1 MAQKAY
7 SLSHTKWMC
16 KYHIVFTPKYRRKVI
31 YNQIRSDIGEI
42 LRKLCEYKGIEIIEG
57 HLMPDHV
64 HVLLAIPPKY
74 SVASVMGYLKGKSSL
89 MIFDRHANLKYKFG
103 NRKFWAEGYY
113 VHRRPERG
121 DDRQVHQGAGV
132 PRHRA
137 GQAEREGVR
146 GPLQEGVT
154 PPVRP
159 ARHGSRCTRPGR
171 SPGPRL

>member
-74 SVASVMGYLKGKSSL
+74 SVASVMGCLKGKSSL

-113 VHRRPERG
+113 VSMLASIYFSPFSPTYFRQSRQRGCAGFANADAPLSASRLPPPSRPRRRWIRPSG
-121 DDRQVHQGAGV
+121 GTTV
-132 PRHRA
+132 P
-137 GQAEREGVR
+137 
-146 GPLQEGVT
+146 L
-154 PPVRP
+154 
-159 ARHGSRCTRPGR
+159 S
-171 SPGPRL
+171 

>member
-1 MAQKAY
+1 
-7 SLSHTKWMC
+7 
-16 KYHIVFTPKYRRKVI
+16 
-31 YNQIRSDIGEI
+31 
-42 LRKLCEYKGIEIIEG
+42 
-57 HLMPDHV
+57 MPDHV

-113 VHRRPERG
+113 VSTVGLNEATMK
-121 DDRQVHQGAGV
+121 VHQGAGV

-146 GPLQEGVT
+146 GPLQEEVT

-171 SPGPRL
+171 SRARTLDASPGPWVIP

>member
-42 LRKLCEYKGIEIIEG
+42 LRKLCEYKGIGIIEG

-89 MIFDRHANLKYKFG
+89 MIFDRHATGQDALGLDEVRARAF
-103 NRKFWAEGYY
+103 
-113 VHRRPERG
+113 RREPGARG
-121 DDRQVHQGAGV
+121 LY
-132 PRHRA
+132 PKSK
-137 GQAEREGVR
+137 
-146 GPLQEGVT
+146 
-154 PPVRP
+154 PPFLRVVLI
-159 ARHGSRCTRPGR
+159 AVK
-171 SPGPRL
+171 

>member
-1 MAQKAY
+1 MRTGSRRHRISTVFQIPGRRAD
-7 SLSHTKWMC
+7 SLRIGRYTN
-16 KYHIVFTPKYRRKVI
+16 FLDTTTPKYRRKVI

-113 VHRRPERG
+113 VSTVGLNEATIAKYIREQESHDIALDELSVKEYEDPFKRG
-121 DDRQVHQGAGV
+121 
-132 PRHRA
+132 
-137 GQAEREGVR
+137 
-146 GPLQEGVT
+146 
-154 PPVRP
+154 
-159 ARHGSRCTRPGR
+159 
-171 SPGPRL
+171 

>member
-89 MIFDRHANLKYKFG
+89 MIFDRHANLKYKYG
-103 NRKFWAEGYY
+103 NRHFWCRGYY
-113 VHRRPERG
+113 VSTVGRNRRAIEEYIKNQLQEDYT
-121 DDRQVHQGAGV
+121 DDQLSIKEFVDPFTGE
-132 PRHRA
+132 P
-137 GQAEREGVR
+137 VR
-146 GPLQEGVT
+146 GGK
-154 PPVRP
+154 
-159 ARHGSRCTRPGR
+159 
-171 SPGPRL
+171 